1 MSNLA
6 HPPSQVTVIGK
17 VLGNHTA
24 VEELAVLLHG
34 LATGLLIDTGP
45 VRVKAREQGSAGGPA
60 NGTLA
65 MRIGEEHAPLGQPVD
80 MRRTGLRMTI
90 HATDP
95 VIKIV
100 DGDQQGIRL
109 GPQARVQKS
118 EPDQKEGDALHVGK
132 GKGVTYTKA

>member
-1 MSNLA
+1 MKKLL
-6 HPPSQVTVIGK
+6 
-17 VLGNHTA
+17 VLF
-24 VEELAVLLHG
+24 HG
-34 LATGLLIDTGP
+34 LTPGLLIKASP
-45 VRVKAREQGSAGGPA
+45 MRVKAREQGSTGGPA